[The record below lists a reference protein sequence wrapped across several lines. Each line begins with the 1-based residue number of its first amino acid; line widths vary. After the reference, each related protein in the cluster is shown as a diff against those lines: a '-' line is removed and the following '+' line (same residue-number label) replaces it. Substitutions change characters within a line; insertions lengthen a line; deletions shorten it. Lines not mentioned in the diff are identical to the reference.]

1 MTEASRSPGRRAVT
15 AAQATIRLDFD
26 RIARELG
33 RSPDDELDP
42 CERELLPLVPR
53 GVATVL
59 DVGCGHGALIR
70 QLAGH
75 AASLTGVDL
84 SPEMIRVARERSV
97 GHRNVHFD
105 VIDVGATP
113 PPREHFDVVLC
124 VSTLH
129 HLPFAETVRSL
140 AAAVRPGGRL
150 IVQDLLDRS
159 QWRYAPVNVLAWAAR
174 AWPRGRPRRSKR
186 LTRLYAAHGR
196 GERYL
201 TPGEVQPTFDAVL
214 AGVRV
219 RHHLAWRYTAVWERP
234 VVDGLRT
241 PGSGESRS
249 SATPAGPPSA
259 PTWTYSPRS
268 TRLRDG

>member
-1 MTEASRSPGRRAVT
+1 
-15 AAQATIRLDFD
+15 
-26 RIARELG
+26 
-33 RSPDDELDP
+33 
-42 CERELLPLVPR
+42 
-53 GVATVL
+53 
-59 DVGCGHGALIR
+59 
-70 QLAGH
+70 
-75 AASLTGVDL
+75 
-84 SPEMIRVARERSV
+84 MIRVARERSV

-159 QWRYAPVNVLAWAAR
+159 QWRYAPSTSWRGQREPGSVGAR
-174 AWPRGRPRRSKR
+174 VARSGSRASMRR
-186 LTRLYAAHGR
+186 TVG

-201 TPGEVQPTFDAVL
+201 TPGEVRPTFDAVL

-219 RHHLAWRYTAVWERP
+219 RHHLEWRYTAVWERP

-241 PGSGESRS
+241 RGSGESRS
-249 SATPAGPPSA
+249 SATPAGRR
-259 PTWTYSPRS
+259 PRRRGR
-268 TRLRDG
+268 TRRHRRAFATGRRRLLETEALHSRVPGGACVRRRQPARREHGRAWRP